1 MNNPISIDQNQSAII
16 NPAEMKK
23 FETRV
28 VVADDIREDDERES
42 NKWFD
47 ATRTHDDFCDFA
59 LQKKIQKN
67 QN

>member
-1 MNNPISIDQNQSAII
+1 
-16 NPAEMKK
+16 MKK